1 MTGETTQAVGGGA
14 RRRVVVVV
22 LALVALAIAGFFAK
36 GCVVT
41 ALVERGLAERGV
53 RCSRIAVDVA
63 WDLSE
68 VDVAQTTCRFGS
80 GEREV
85 EAGLPHGATIVLE
98 GMHASSIVSPEI
110 TLAIAGD
117 GAHEIE
123 DLGGALLDGEV
134 PEPLERALDGLARI
148 AQQAGSLPR
157 IEVEALR
164 LRRGTRTLDGYD
176 FALTPGPG
184 RVDFTLASVAPPA
197 LGERRLEI
205 AASVASLEGHATS
218 DRAEIRGRVELALEL
233 GPLGVMRS
241 LGFTI
246 AGEALGTPEARY
258 TLTMEG
264 GGRLAEIRDRI
275 TQMRE
280 RRAER
285 LEHRQERADAM
296 VDRVHELAERLR
308 PTSPMLR
315 AGREDGPAE
324 EPEASDAGV
333 P

>member
-1 MTGETTQAVGGGA
+1 MTGETTQRVGGGA
-14 RRRVVVVV
+14 RRRVVVV
-22 LALVALAIAGFFAK
+22 LALVAVAVVGFFAK

-85 EAGLPHGATIVLE
+85 EAGLPSGATIVLD
-98 GMHASSIVSPEI
+98 GVRATRIHSPEI
-110 TLAIAGD
+110 TLSVAG
-117 GAHEIE
+117 GSEREIE

-148 AQQAGSLPR
+148 AQQASSLPVL
-157 IEVEALR
+157 EVEALR
-164 LRRGTRTLDGYD
+164 LRRGARTLDGYD
-176 FALTPGPG
+176 FVLTPDPDGAA

-197 LGERRLEI
+197 IGERRLEI
-205 AASVASLEGHATS
+205 AASITSLEGHAS
-218 DRAEIRGRVELALEL
+218 GEGAEIRGHVELALEL
-233 GPLGVMRS
+233 GPLGVTRS
-241 LGFTI
+241 LGFTL
-246 AGEALGTPEARY
+246 AGEALGTSDARY

-275 TQMRE
+275 TQMRQ

-296 VDRVHELAERLR
+296 ADRVHELAERLR
-308 PTSPMLR
+308 ART
-315 AGREDGPAE
+315 DD
-324 EPEASDAGV
+324 EADAG
-333 P
+333 PP

>member
-1 MTGETTQAVGGGA
+1 MADGAKAAGGGA
-14 RRRVVVVV
+14 RRRVAYVAV
-22 LALVALAIAGFFAK
+22 ALVALLLVGFFGK
-36 GCVVT
+36 GFVVT
-41 ALVERGLAERGV
+41 TLVERGLAERGV

-68 VDVAQTTCRFGS
+68 VDVAETTCRFGS

-85 EAGLPHGATIVLE
+85 EAGLPNGATIVLE
-98 GMHASSIVSPEI
+98 GMHAASIHSPEI
-110 TLAIAGD
+110 TLALAGD
-117 GAHEIE
+117 GQRDLE
-123 DLGGALLDGEV
+123 DVGGALLDGEV

-148 AQQAGSLPR
+148 AQQASALPR

-176 FALTPGPG
+176 FVLVPGEREPGQG

-205 AASVASLEGHATS
+205 AASVASLEGHATGE
-218 DRAEIRGRVELALEL
+218 RAEIRGQVQLALEL
-233 GPLGVMRS
+233 GPLGVSRS

-246 AGEALGTPEARY
+246 AGEGLGTQQARY

-275 TQMRE
+275 SKMRARREE
-280 RRAER
+280 RM
-285 LEHRQERADAM
+285 EHRQERADDL

-308 PTSPMLR
+308 ARTDDE
-315 AGREDGPAE
+315 G
-324 EPEASDAGV
+324 DAG
-333 P
+333 PP

>member
-1 MTGETTQAVGGGA
+1 VTETAQAAGGP
-14 RRRVVVVV
+14 RRRVAFVVVG
-22 LALVALAIAGFFAK
+22 LVALAVVGFSGK
-36 GCVVT
+36 GFVVT

-53 RCSRIAVDVA
+53 RCTRIAVDVA
-63 WDLSE
+63 WDLSA
-68 VDVAQTTCRFGS
+68 VDVAQTTCRFGT

-85 EAGLPHGATIVLE
+85 EAGLPSGATIVIE
-98 GMHASSIVSPEI
+98 GTRATHIRSPEI
-110 TLAIAGD
+110 TLALAGD
-117 GAHEIE
+117 GEREIQ

-148 AQQAGSLPR
+148 AQQASSLPR

-176 FALTPGPG
+176 FVLSSGEG

-205 AASVASLEGHATS
+205 AASIVSLEGHATS
-218 DRAEIRGRVELALEL
+218 DRAEIRGRAELALEL
-233 GPLGVMRS
+233 GPLGVTRS

-246 AGEALGTPEARY
+246 AGEALGTAEARY

-285 LEHRQERADAM
+285 LEHRQERVDAM
-296 VDRVHELAERLR
+296 ADRVHELAERLR
-308 PTSPMLR
+308 S
-315 AGREDGPAE
+315 GRDE
-324 EPEASDAGV
+324 EPGSGDAGV